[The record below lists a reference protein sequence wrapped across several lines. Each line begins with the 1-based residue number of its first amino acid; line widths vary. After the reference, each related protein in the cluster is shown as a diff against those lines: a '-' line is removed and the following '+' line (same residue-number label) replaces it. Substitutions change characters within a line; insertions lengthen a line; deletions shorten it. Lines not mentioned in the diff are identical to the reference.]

1 MLSELRETVCQMW
14 DVANKLDEK
23 GLAKRI
29 PFIPEDTD
37 LRHAMKAEII
47 FILMEICGTDKEP
60 TKDQIA
66 FLQYVLHAPIDKN
79 NSKEFMRAIK
89 SLDRVKFN
97 PLMPYFALVDAAVGS
112 SKLSE
117 VYLNFMGAMS
127 IGYMK
132 AADSIDLDM
141 MVRYYTIMNK
151 NKAMIEKATETEIA
165 YDPFDAVDDEK
176 REMLENIC
184 KLHAKTSTKDPVFET
199 VMQALEEAVKEKN
212 GDSDTENDYGK
223 FKKNIKDDD
232 GLKDDDS
239 SADNENVTDF
249 DKNPKSSEQ
258 LKEELDSLI
267 GLDEVKMQ
275 VASMVNV
282 VKIRE
287 ECKKRGIKRQDMS
300 YHMVFSG
307 NPGTGKTT
315 VARLLAEIYHDMGL
329 LSKGHLVEVSR
340 KDLVAKYV
348 GHTAVQVQDI
358 LKKAKGG
365 VLFIDEAYS
374 LASHS
379 DNDFGHEAIETLIKG
394 MEDNRDDMIVI
405 VAGYPSLMQEFLD
418 SNPGLSSRFS
428 KTIYFTDYDADELTE
443 IFKKFCKENNLKT
456 SKAVIDA
463 VHKYMESEVAVK
475 NKNFGNAR
483 MVRNY
488 FEQCMINQANRLSKK
503 DKVSDAMLCN
513 LTQEDIPIKFIID
526 KMSFF
531 KL

>member
-23 GLAKRI
+23 GLAKKI

-47 FILMEICGTDKEP
+47 FILMEICGTDKVP

-66 FLQYVLHAPIDKN
+66 FLQYVLHAPINKDN
-79 NSKEFMRAIK
+79 CREFMKAIK

-97 PLMPYFALVDAAVGS
+97 PLMPYFALLDAAVED
-112 SKLSE
+112 SKLSS
-117 VYLNFMGAMS
+117 VYLEFMGAMA

-132 AADSIDLDM
+132 SADSIDLDM
-141 MVRYYTIMNK
+141 MVRYFTIMSK
-151 NKAMIEKATETEIA
+151 NKTMIEKATKKNIA
-165 YDPFDAVDDEK
+165 YDPFDAVDDDK

-184 KLHAKTSTKDPVFET
+184 KLHVKTSEKDEIFE
-199 VMQALEEAVKEKN
+199 VIIQAIEAAVEHKDDEPDDDNNYK
-212 GDSDTENDYGK
+212 K
-223 FKKNIKDDD
+223 FKKNIKNDDITNGTSD
-232 GLKDDDS
+232 
-239 SADNENVTDF
+239 ADNEIVTDY
-249 DKNPKSSEQ
+249 DENPRTSEEIR
-258 LKEELDSLI
+258 EELTSLI
-267 GLDEVKMQ
+267 GLDEVKIQ
-275 VASMVNV
+275 VDSMVNM

-287 ECKKRGIKRQDMS
+287 ECKKRGIKRQAMS

-340 KDLVAKYV
+340 KDLVGKYV
-348 GHTAVQVQDI
+348 GHTAVQVQEI
-358 LKKAKGG
+358 IKKAKGG

-405 VAGYPSLMQEFLD
+405 VAGYPALMQEFLD

-428 KTIYFTDYDADELTE
+428 KTVYFSDYDADELTE

-488 FEQCMINQANRLSKK
+488 FEQCMLNQANRLAKK

>member
-23 GLAKRI
+23 GLAKKI

-47 FILMEICGTDKEP
+47 FILMEICGTDKVP

-66 FLQYVLHAPIDKN
+66 FLQYVLHAPINKDN
-79 NSKEFMRAIK
+79 CREFMKAIK

-97 PLMPYFALVDAAVGS
+97 PLMPYFALLDAAVEEA
-112 SKLSE
+112 KLSST
-117 VYLNFMGAMS
+117 YLEFMGAMA

-132 AADSIDLDM
+132 SADSIDLDM
-141 MVRYYTIMNK
+141 MVRYFTIMNK
-151 NKAMIEKATETEIA
+151 NKTMIEKATKKTIS
-165 YDPFDAVDDEK
+165 YDPFDAVDDDK

-184 KLHAKTSTKDPVFET
+184 KLHAKTSEKDEIFE
-199 VMQALEEAVKEKN
+199 VIIQAIEAAVEHKDDETDDDNNYK
-212 GDSDTENDYGK
+212 K
-223 FKKNIKDDD
+223 FNKNIKDDD
-232 GLKDDDS
+232 ITNETSD
-239 SADNENVTDF
+239 ADNEIVTDY
-249 DKNPKSSEQ
+249 DENPRTSEEIR
-258 LKEELDSLI
+258 EELSNLI
-267 GLDEVKMQ
+267 GLDEVKCQ
-275 VASMVNV
+275 VDSMVNM

-287 ECKKRGIKRQDMS
+287 ECKKRGINRQAMS

-329 LSKGHLVEVSR
+329 LSRGHLVEVSR
-340 KDLVAKYV
+340 KDLVGKYV
-348 GHTAVQVQDI
+348 GHTAAQVEEI

-379 DNDFGHEAIETLIKG
+379 ENDFGHEAIETLIKG

-405 VAGYPSLMQEFLD
+405 VAGYPALMQEFLD

-428 KTIYFTDYDADELTE
+428 KTIYFCDYDADELTE

-463 VHKYMESEVAVK
+463 VHKYMESEVSVK

-488 FEQCMINQANRLSKK
+488 FEQCMINQANRLAKK